1 MHGNHRHIPEAAKQK
16 WVVMSTHGM
25 TSKAIAQV
33 TGCSH
38 RTVNRV
44 LRLSQLTG
52 SVVQRPLE
60 SGCPHLLT
68 AQDVA
73 LSESMKAF

>member
-1 MHGNHRHIPEAAKQK
+1 MHGNRRHTTEAAKQQ
-16 WVVMSTHGM
+16 WVVMSTRGM

-38 RTVNRV
+38 RTVSRV

-60 SGCPHLLT
+60 SGCPRLLT
-68 AQDVA
+68 AQDA
-73 LSESMKAF
+73 AFSESMKAC